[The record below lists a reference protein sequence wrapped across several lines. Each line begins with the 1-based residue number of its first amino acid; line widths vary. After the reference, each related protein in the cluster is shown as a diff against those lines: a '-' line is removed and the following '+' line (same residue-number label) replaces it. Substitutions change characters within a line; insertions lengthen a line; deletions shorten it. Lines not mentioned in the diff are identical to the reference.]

1 MALGNY
7 FFVPLFKDH
16 GNNTVPKTFSYR
28 VIRVISGVILGLDVN
43 CQS

>member
-28 VIRVISGVILGLDVN
+28 VILGLDVN